1 MGTEENRDRAQAA
14 SLKKENVTTSFVT
27 GGKGRIKYSYK
38 QVWWDWW
45 ENRKLRVSVKDTP
58 FFSVNKTILPALPPL
73 PIQIWRDYIYDQFKK
88 QYLSMASKLFFFS
101 IIVIF

>member
-38 QVWWDWW
+38 QVWWDW
-45 ENRKLRVSVKDTP
+45 
-58 FFSVNKTILPALPPL
+58 
-73 PIQIWRDYIYDQFKK
+73 
-88 QYLSMASKLFFFS
+88 
-101 IIVIF
+101 